1 MQDGVQQVAAD
12 TDDGIHLGGMLGVGP
27 TQGGTAA
34 TKVLAALALL
44 EQGVL
49 RAQQIH
55 VVQHLDDGGTAV
67 ANLVPGRY
75 RPAGQVV
82 AHHQVRFFPLQH
94 LAQGCPHRAV
104 VLVAKV
110 PAEARQRT
118 GALLGQG
125 PVEILQPGAIDAN
138 VVHRLL
144 VHTLLGAGHQHGD
157 LVAALLEAFHA
168 ALQDELRA
176 SAHMGRIEA
185 VEKEQFHSG

>member
-1 MQDGVQQVAAD
+1 MA
-12 TDDGIHLGGMLGVGP
+12 
-27 TQGGTAA
+27 
-34 TKVLAALALL
+34 
-44 EQGVL
+44 
-49 RAQQIH
+49 
-55 VVQHLDDGGTAV
+55 
-67 ANLVPGRY
+67 Y
-75 RPAGQVV
+75 
-82 AHHQVRFFPLQH
+82 HQVRLFLLQH
-94 LAQGCPHRAV
+94 LAQGRPHRAV

-144 VHTLLGAGHQHGD
+144 PHTLLRTGHQHGH
-157 LVAALLEAFHA
+157 VVTALLEAFHA

-176 SAHMGRIEA
+176 TAYMGRIEA